1 MKKITS
7 VLLTLVLVLVLL
19 VGCGGQS
26 GSTDGSQATAK
37 QDANASQVAESK
49 AETGDL
55 QVIKVGASIVPH
67 AEILAQI
74 KDDLR
79 AQGYD
84 LEIVEFTDYV
94 QPNLALDAGDLD
106 ANYFQHKPYLD
117 SFNEE
122 HNLDLVSAGKIHYE
136 PFGIYKGSKSSLDE
150 LEAGDKISVPND
162 TTNEARALAL
172 LEAEGVIKIREGAG
186 LKATVLDIVENPHNI
201 EVVELE
207 AAQLGKSIKDVAF
220 SVINGNFALQEG
232 LKAEDAIAFESKDSV
247 GADTFANIIAVR
259 KEDVDSPATKA
270 LIKALQ
276 SDKVKQYIKDTYQG
290 AVEPSF

>member
-1 MKKITS
+1 MKKIVS
-7 VLLTLVLVLVLL
+7 LVLSLILVLL
-19 VGCGGQS
+19 VGCGGQG
-26 GSTDGSQATAK
+26 GSTDAADQATATP
-37 QDANASQVAESK
+37 DANTSQKAESK
-49 AETGDL
+49 PADGKL
-55 QVIKVGASIVPH
+55 QVIRVGASIVPH
-67 AEILAQI
+67 AEILSQI
-74 KDDLR
+74 KDILR
-79 AQGYD
+79 DKGFD

-106 ANYFQHKPYLD
+106 ANYFQHEPYLD

-136 PFGIYKGSKSSLDE
+136 PFGIYCGSKSSLDE

-172 LEAEGVIKIREGAG
+172 LEAEGVIKLREGAG
-186 LKATVLDIVENPHNI
+186 LKATVLDIVENPKNV
-201 EVVELE
+201 EVIELE

-220 SVINGNFALQEG
+220 SVINGNYALQDG
-232 LKAEDAIAFESKDSV
+232 LKAEDAVAFESKDSV

-259 KEDVDSPATKA
+259 KEDADSPATKA
-270 LIKALQ
+270 LIEALC
-276 SDKVKQYIKDTYQG
+276 SDTVKQYIKDTYQG